1 MGAFEEFIE
10 SDAFFPVLIGVL
22 LLLIIVFVVIL
33 IIDRKRE
40 KKYIQDMKEEIG
52 NDNLDLT
59 QTIKI
64 PIKKVVKQVV
74 VNKPIEEK
82 KKEPIEKEENKD
94 DSKGLDLSHTV
105 APTVVKENPVKPKKI
120 ERTEIADDAPVVN
133 LKTGDTN
140 LDESLEATRIIQ
152 VQDEINPE
160 DELIVPEEVKQIEE
174 EGEEIAAPDKAIQIE
189 DEGTQ
194 VIELP
199 HIKEAIKPKREVT
212 EIKGPSAF
220 NNSTDGNTEINEDI
234 KYEPPKEYTGTKTE
248 LLDLSDIVDK
258 EE

>member
-82 KKEPIEKEENKD
+82 KKEPIKKED
-94 DSKGLDLSHTV
+94 
-105 APTVVKENPVKPKKI
+105 
-120 ERTEIADDAPVVN
+120 
-133 LKTGDTN
+133 
-140 LDESLEATRIIQ
+140 
-152 VQDEINPE
+152 
-160 DELIVPEEVKQIEE
+160 KQ
-174 EGEEIAAPDKAIQIE
+174 
-189 DEGTQ
+189 
-194 VIELP
+194 
-199 HIKEAIKPKREVT
+199 
-212 EIKGPSAF
+212 
-220 NNSTDGNTEINEDI
+220 N
-234 KYEPPKEYTGTKTE
+234 
-248 LLDLSDIVDK
+248 
-258 EE
+258 